1 MRRDRHTRG
10 ILTVSDLS
18 SIQPEVAYDAPLMLG
33 ESAIWHEDEQVLYFT
48 DILGQLLHRYDPSSG
63 ETKVV
68 LRGETVAG
76 LTIQADGSLLL
87 FQTAGRISQLTGG
100 RAIPI
105 RPDIAEDRDTRFND
119 VFADPEGRIYCGT
132 MPGPDRSGRLYRLD
146 PDGSLTTVI
155 EDAGVSNGMGITRD
169 LAHFLHTNTT
179 RRTITRYPW
188 NRETGDLGEGT
199 VIISLSTDGPDQPD
213 GMTLD
218 AEDGIWS
225 ASYGGGRVNHFR
237 QNGSLVGAVTFPAH
251 KITSVAFGGDDYG
264 TAFVTSAEGPGR
276 PQTGPLAGSLF
287 RFRPGVTGKP
297 PFRSRIG
304 LG

>member
-1 MRRDRHTRG
+1 M
-10 ILTVSDLS
+10 SDLS
-18 SIQPEVAYDAPLMLG
+18 SIRPEVVYDAPLALG
-33 ESAIWHEDEQVLYFT
+33 ESAIWHVDERVLYFT
-48 DILGQLLHRYDPSSG
+48 DILGQLLHRHNPATGVTD
-63 ETKVV
+63 VV

-76 LTIQADGSLLL
+76 ITIQTDGSLLL
-87 FQTAGRISQLTGG
+87 FQAAGRISRFTAG
-100 RAIPI
+100 RTVPI
-105 RPDIAEDRDTRFND
+105 RPDIAEDHDTRFND
-119 VFADPEGRIYCGT
+119 VVADPEGRVYCGT

-169 LAHFLHTNTT
+169 FRHLYHTNTT

-188 NRETGDLGEGT
+188 ERATGAIGEGT
-199 VIISLSTDGPDQPD
+199 IVVELPADGPDQPD

-225 ASYGGGRVNHFR
+225 ASYGGGRINHF
-237 QNGSLVGAVTFPAH
+237 GPDGDLVGAVTFPAW
-251 KITSVAFGGDDYG
+251 KITSIVFGGEDYG
-264 TAFVTSAEGPGR
+264 TAFVTSAEGTDR
-276 PQTGPLAGSLF
+276 PTSGPLAGSLF

-304 LG
+304 LGQ